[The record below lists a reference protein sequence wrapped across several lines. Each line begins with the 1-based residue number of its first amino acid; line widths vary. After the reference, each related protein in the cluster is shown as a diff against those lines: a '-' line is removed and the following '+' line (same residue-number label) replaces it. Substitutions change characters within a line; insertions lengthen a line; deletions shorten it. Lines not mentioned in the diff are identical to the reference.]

1 MTKLTT
7 NNLHAYL
14 ETSRVIGITHH
25 ILIRM
30 KYLRTIKSEEI
41 WTRLCKSY
49 CIKAN
54 WLDSV
59 ENTELEYAAKHIRY
73 PTKSRL
79 ETMSADSG
87 KYTYEVR
94 KQGATALVGVSV
106 AYDHQT
112 YDGCRN

>member
-1 MTKLTT
+1 MKL
-7 NNLHAYL
+7 Y
-14 ETSRVIGITHH
+14 
-25 ILIRM
+25 
-30 KYLRTIKSEEI
+30 
-41 WTRLCKSY
+41 KSY

-59 ENTELEYAAKHIRY
+59 ENTELEHAAKHIRY

-79 ETMSADSG
+79 ETKNVDSG
-87 KYTYEVR
+87 KYPYGVQ

-112 YDGCRN
+112 YDGTRCRNSTQSCL